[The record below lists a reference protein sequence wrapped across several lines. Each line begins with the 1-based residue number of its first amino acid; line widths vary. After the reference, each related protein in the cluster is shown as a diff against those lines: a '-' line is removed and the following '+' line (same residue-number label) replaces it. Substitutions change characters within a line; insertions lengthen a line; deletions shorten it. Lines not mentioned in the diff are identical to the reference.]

1 MKIFAFTDT
10 HGDEKLI
17 NKILTQIKQE
27 SPNIIICAGD
37 ISDFSKNLKNLILKF
52 KDINIPFLIIPGN
65 HETPKDIKKI
75 CEKTNFA
82 IPLHKSAYEIG
93 DYIFFG
99 YGTGGF
105 DKTNKNFEKMIPKF
119 KEKMNNKKVILVTH
133 APPYKTNLDKLEHIG
148 HQGSLSIRKFIEIIH
163 PIVHICGHLH
173 ENAGNTDK
181 INNTLIL
188 NPGNGK
194 IIEI

>member
-10 HGDEKLI
+10 HGEEKII
-17 NKILTQIKQE
+17 NKILSQIKKE

-37 ISDFSKNLKNLILKF
+37 ISDLSKNLKKLILKF
-52 KDINIPFLIIPGN
+52 KETNTPFLIIPGN
-65 HETPKDIKKI
+65 HETPKEIREI
-75 CEKTNFA
+75 CEKTSFA
-82 IPLHKSAYEIG
+82 IPLHKSAYTVG

-105 DKTNKNFEKMIPKF
+105 DKTNKNFEKIIPKF
-119 KEKMNNKKVILVTH
+119 KERINNKKVILVTH
-133 APPYKTNLDKLEHIG
+133 APPYKTNLDKLDQIG
-148 HQGSLSIRKFIEIIH
+148 HQGSLSIRKLIETIH

-173 ENAGNTDK
+173 ENAGNIDK